1 MNRIPSITEP
11 AAYRI
16 RIVGRVGTGWSDFMT
31 DLDQS
36 VNQEK
41 DGTVTAITGV
51 VPDQAALFGMLG
63 RIRDLRLALISVEYL
78 PDFKKA

>member
-1 MNRIPSITEP
+1 MNRTPSITEP

-31 DLDQS
+31 DLEQS
-36 VNQEK
+36 VSQES
-41 DGTVTAITGV
+41 GAAITIITGV
-51 VPDQAALFGMLG
+51 VSDQAALFGMLC